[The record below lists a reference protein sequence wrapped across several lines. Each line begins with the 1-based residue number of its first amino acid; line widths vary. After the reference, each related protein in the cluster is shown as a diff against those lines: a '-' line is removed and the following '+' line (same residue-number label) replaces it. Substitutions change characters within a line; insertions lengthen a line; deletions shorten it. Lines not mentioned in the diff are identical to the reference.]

1 MRNVKK
7 SSKDSTAKKLD
18 RLTERLFGHATRQVA
33 DLAPARLKECPIVNL
48 REVASM
54 LGIEDAAHASK
65 ASLVAQVAQALA
77 RLAVV
82 EERPRAASPQTPV
95 GEGESR
101 EEPDAGL
108 GSKFNLGQEAT
119 AEAPRFIPWSYGHD
133 RVTAMVVSPRAL
145 YVYWEVTDGAIEHA
159 RSGLGAAGSDAWLN
173 LRVYDVSGRLFDGTN
188 ALGYADHKV
197 ERTDRQWFMEIGRP
211 GSTVIVDLGM
221 KSAEGYFAKIAR
233 SGRADFPR
241 HAPAGEGAIE
251 WLTVRAASGEVGAP
265 VTGPAP
271 AQPVGGDRHRDGRG
285 SASATG
291 PHAGGG
297 DTIEAQGPLAEQL
310 WHSLTE
316 RWWTEG
322 RDVIRREWVEAGR
335 TFEWVGPLIRTS
347 WEAGPFPVPVEA
359 PAAVSERYEGP
370 VAVYTINGQTR
381 VVFGPWQLVIRGL
394 GGWAERR
401 VLARWEVFT
410 SWIAGEGVVRELRER
425 SIAPT
430 ALPPGASEA
439 AFAGASELRWLVGS
453 ELRLAGA
460 SEVYFLGASELRML
474 GASETLLLG
483 ASEYRLAGASEVRFG
498 GASEQ
503 LVGGASERAAGGA
516 SEVSWGGA
524 SERVGW
530 SPGD

>member
-1 MRNVKK
+1 MGNAKK
-7 SSKDSTAKKLD
+7 PTKGTARKLD
-18 RLTERLFGHATRQVA
+18 RLTERLFGRATRQVA
-33 DLAPARLKECPIVNL
+33 DLAPARLRECPIVNL

-54 LGIEDAAHASK
+54 LGIEDAARASK

-77 RLAVV
+77 QLAAT
-82 EERPRAASPQTPV
+82 EEPRAASPEPV
-95 GEGESR
+95 EEGASR
-101 EEPDAGL
+101 EEPDAAL
-108 GSKFNLGQEAT
+108 GSKFNLGQEVA
-119 AEAPRFIPWSYGHD
+119 AEAPRYIPWSYGND
-133 RVTAMVVSPRAL
+133 RVTAMVVDPRAL

-159 RSGLGAAGSDAWLN
+159 RSGLGPGGTDAWLN

-197 ERTDRQWFMEIGRP
+197 ERTDRQWFIEVGRP
-211 GSTVIVDLGM
+211 GSTVIVDLGL
-221 KSAEGYFAKIAR
+221 KSAEGYFVKIMR

-241 HAPAGEGAIE
+241 HAAGDEGAVE
-251 WLTVRAASGEVGAP
+251 WLTVRAAAGEVAAP
-265 VTGPAP
+265 ATGPAP
-271 AQPVGGDRHRDGRG
+271 ARSLAGARRGEGRG
-285 SASATG
+285 SAAAET
-291 PHAGGG
+291 PRG
-297 DTIEAQGPLAEQL
+297 DTIDAHGPLGELL
-310 WHSLTE
+310 WRSLTE

-359 PAAVSERYEGP
+359 PRAVSERYEGP
-370 VAVYTINGQTR
+370 VAVVTVNGQTR

-410 SWIAGEGVVRELRER
+410 SWIAGENVVRELQAHR
-425 SIAPT
+425 IAPT
-430 ALPPGASEA
+430 ALAPGASEA
-439 AFAGASELRWLVGS
+439 AFVGASELRWLFGS

-474 GASETLLLG
+474 GASETLLFG
-483 ASEYRLAGASEVRFG
+483 ASEYRLAGASEMRLG

-503 LVGGASERAAGGA
+503 VGGGASEAR
-516 SEVSWGGA
+516 WGGA
-524 SERVGW
+524 SERTVRA
-530 SPGD
+530 PGD